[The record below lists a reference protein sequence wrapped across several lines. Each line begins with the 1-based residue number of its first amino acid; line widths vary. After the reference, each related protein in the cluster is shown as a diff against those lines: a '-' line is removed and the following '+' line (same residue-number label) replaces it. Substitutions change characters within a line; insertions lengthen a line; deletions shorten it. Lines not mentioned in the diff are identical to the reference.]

1 MAADVEV
8 IRCAAMVVHNV
19 MEDGCF
25 FILKDGVRKMG
36 KTAVIFPGQGAQ
48 YVGMAKDFYDS
59 FEDSKK
65 VFDEADD
72 VLDIELKKICF
83 EENDDI
89 NKTEYTQ
96 PAMVAAEVAIYEH
109 LKNAGL
115 KADVF
120 AGLSLGEYSALVAAG
135 AMTLADGIK
144 TVRRRGILMQNEV
157 PLGMGGMAAVIAMDA
172 DKIAEICENTP
183 GKVQIANYNCPG
195 QIVISGEAEAVKAA
209 SAALAE
215 AGAKRVIPLN
225 VSGPFHS
232 QMLVP
237 AGEKLYDF
245 LQGVDVAEGF
255 APYYC
260 NADAEE
266 ITDAA
271 KVKELLKR
279 QVYSSVRWQQT
290 IENMIADGVDTFIE
304 VGPGK
309 TLTGFMKKIN
319 REVKSI
325 NIATVDDLAK
335 LEELNA

>member
-1 MAADVEV
+1 
-8 IRCAAMVVHNV
+8 
-19 MEDGCF
+19 
-25 FILKDGVRKMG
+25 MG

-48 YVGMAKDFYDS
+48 YVGMAKDFYDN

-65 VFDEADD
+65 VFDEADE

-135 AMTLADGIK
+135 AMTLEDGIK

-157 PLGMGGMAAVIAMDA
+157 PLGMGGMAAVIAMEA

-245 LQGVDVAEGF
+245 LQDIDVAEGF

-266 ITDAA
+266 ITDAS

-279 QVYSSVRWQQT
+279 QVYSSVRWRQT

>member
-1 MAADVEV
+1 
-8 IRCAAMVVHNV
+8 
-19 MEDGCF
+19 
-25 FILKDGVRKMG
+25 MG

-135 AMTLADGIK
+135 AMTLSDGIK

>member
-1 MAADVEV
+1 
-8 IRCAAMVVHNV
+8 
-19 MEDGCF
+19 
-25 FILKDGVRKMG
+25 MG

-195 QIVISGEAEAVKAA
+195 QIVISCEAEAVKAA

>member
-1 MAADVEV
+1 
-8 IRCAAMVVHNV
+8 
-19 MEDGCF
+19 
-25 FILKDGVRKMG
+25 MG

-48 YVGMAKDFYDS
+48 YVGMAKDFYDN

-245 LQGVDVAEGF
+245 LQDIDVAEGF

-266 ITDAA
+266 ITDAS

>member
-1 MAADVEV
+1 
-8 IRCAAMVVHNV
+8 
-19 MEDGCF
+19 
-25 FILKDGVRKMG
+25 MG
-36 KTAVIFPGQGAQ
+36 KTAVIFPGQSAQ
-48 YVGMAKDFYDS
+48 YVGMAKDFYDN

>member
-1 MAADVEV
+1 
-8 IRCAAMVVHNV
+8 
-19 MEDGCF
+19 
-25 FILKDGVRKMG
+25 MG

-304 VGPGK
+304 GGPGK

>member
-1 MAADVEV
+1 
-8 IRCAAMVVHNV
+8 
-19 MEDGCF
+19 
-25 FILKDGVRKMG
+25 MG

-245 LQGVDVAEGF
+245 LQGIDVAEGF

>member
-1 MAADVEV
+1 MAA
-8 IRCAAMVVHNV
+8 
-19 MEDGCF
+19 F

-271 KVKELLKR
+271 KVKALLKR

>member
-1 MAADVEV
+1 
-8 IRCAAMVVHNV
+8 
-19 MEDGCF
+19 
-25 FILKDGVRKMG
+25 MG

-48 YVGMAKDFYDS
+48 YVGMAKDFYDN
-59 FEDSKK
+59 FEDSKN
-65 VFDEADD
+65 VFDEADE

-172 DKIAEICENTP
+172 DRIAEICENTP
-183 GKVQIANYNCPG
+183 GKVQIANYHCPG

-245 LQGVDVAEGF
+245 LQGIDVAEGF

-266 ITDAA
+266 ITDAS

>member
-1 MAADVEV
+1 
-8 IRCAAMVVHNV
+8 
-19 MEDGCF
+19 
-25 FILKDGVRKMG
+25 MG

-72 VLDIELKKICF
+72 VLDIELNKICF

-209 SAALAE
+209 SAALVE

>member
-1 MAADVEV
+1 
-8 IRCAAMVVHNV
+8 
-19 MEDGCF
+19 
-25 FILKDGVRKMG
+25 MG

-135 AMTLADGIK
+135 AVTLADGIK

>member
-1 MAADVEV
+1 MMYECKSITNIIKAVKE
-8 IRCAAMVVHNV
+8 
-19 MEDGCF
+19 
-25 FILKDGVRKMG
+25 MG

-183 GKVQIANYNCPG
+183 GKVQIANYNCSG

-266 ITDAA
+266 IIDAA

>member
-1 MAADVEV
+1 
-8 IRCAAMVVHNV
+8 
-19 MEDGCF
+19 
-25 FILKDGVRKMG
+25 MG

-96 PAMVAAEVAIYEH
+96 PAMVATEVAIYEH

>member
-1 MAADVEV
+1 
-8 IRCAAMVVHNV
+8 
-19 MEDGCF
+19 
-25 FILKDGVRKMG
+25 MG

-232 QMLVP
+232 QMLAP

>member
-1 MAADVEV
+1 
-8 IRCAAMVVHNV
+8 
-19 MEDGCF
+19 
-25 FILKDGVRKMG
+25 MG

-157 PLGMGGMAAVIAMDA
+157 PLGMGGMAAVIALDA

>member
-1 MAADVEV
+1 
-8 IRCAAMVVHNV
+8 
-19 MEDGCF
+19 
-25 FILKDGVRKMG
+25 MG

-309 TLTGFMKKIN
+309 TLTGFIKKIN

>member
-1 MAADVEV
+1 
-8 IRCAAMVVHNV
+8 
-19 MEDGCF
+19 
-25 FILKDGVRKMG
+25 MG

-48 YVGMAKDFYDS
+48 YVGMAKDFYDN
-59 FEDSKK
+59 FEDSKN
-65 VFDEADD
+65 VFDEADE

-172 DKIAEICENTP
+172 DRIAEICENTP

-215 AGAKRVIPLN
+215 AGAKRIIPLN

-245 LQGVDVAEGF
+245 LQGVEVAEGF
-255 APYYC
+255 VPYYC

-266 ITDAA
+266 ITDAS

>member
-1 MAADVEV
+1 
-8 IRCAAMVVHNV
+8 
-19 MEDGCF
+19 
-25 FILKDGVRKMG
+25 MG

-48 YVGMAKDFYDS
+48 YVGMAKDFYDN

-115 KADVF
+115 KADEF

>member
-1 MAADVEV
+1 
-8 IRCAAMVVHNV
+8 
-19 MEDGCF
+19 
-25 FILKDGVRKMG
+25 MG

-48 YVGMAKDFYDS
+48 YVGMAKDFYDN
-59 FEDSKK
+59 FEDSKN
-65 VFDEADD
+65 VFDEADE

-83 EENDDI
+83 EENDDT

-245 LQGVDVAEGF
+245 LQGVEVAEGF

-266 ITDAA
+266 ITDAS

>member
-1 MAADVEV
+1 
-8 IRCAAMVVHNV
+8 
-19 MEDGCF
+19 
-25 FILKDGVRKMG
+25 MG

-290 IENMIADGVDTFIE
+290 IENMIADGVETFIE

>member
-1 MAADVEV
+1 
-8 IRCAAMVVHNV
+8 
-19 MEDGCF
+19 
-25 FILKDGVRKMG
+25 MG

-72 VLDIELKKICF
+72 VLDIEIKKICF

>member
-1 MAADVEV
+1 
-8 IRCAAMVVHNV
+8 
-19 MEDGCF
+19 
-25 FILKDGVRKMG
+25 MG

-96 PAMVAAEVAIYEH
+96 PAMVAAEVVIYDH

-172 DKIAEICENTP
+172 DKIAEICDNTP

>member
-1 MAADVEV
+1 
-8 IRCAAMVVHNV
+8 
-19 MEDGCF
+19 
-25 FILKDGVRKMG
+25 MG

-135 AMTLADGIK
+135 ALTLADGIK

>member
-1 MAADVEV
+1 
-8 IRCAAMVVHNV
+8 
-19 MEDGCF
+19 
-25 FILKDGVRKMG
+25 MG

-48 YVGMAKDFYDS
+48 YVGMAKDFYDN

-109 LKNAGL
+109 LKNTGL

>member
-1 MAADVEV
+1 
-8 IRCAAMVVHNV
+8 
-19 MEDGCF
+19 
-25 FILKDGVRKMG
+25 MG

-245 LQGVDVAEGF
+245 LQGVDVAEGY
-255 APYYC
+255 AHYYS

-266 ITDAA
+266 ISDAA
-271 KVKELLKR
+271 KQKELLKT

>member
-1 MAADVEV
+1 
-8 IRCAAMVVHNV
+8 
-19 MEDGCF
+19 
-25 FILKDGVRKMG
+25 MG

-135 AMTLADGIK
+135 AMTLTDGIK

-245 LQGVDVAEGF
+245 LQDIDVAEGF

-325 NIATVDDLAK
+325 NIATIDDLAK

>member
-1 MAADVEV
+1 
-8 IRCAAMVVHNV
+8 
-19 MEDGCF
+19 
-25 FILKDGVRKMG
+25 MG

-96 PAMVAAEVAIYEH
+96 PAMVAAEVAIYDH

-157 PLGMGGMAAVIAMDA
+157 SLGMGGMAAVIAMDA
-172 DKIAEICENTP
+172 DKIAEICDNTP

>member
-1 MAADVEV
+1 MSK
-8 IRCAAMVVHNV
+8 I
-19 MEDGCF
+19 
-25 FILKDGVRKMG
+25 
-36 KTAVIFPGQGAQ
+36 AVIFPGQGAQ
-48 YVGMAKDFYDS
+48 YVGMAKDFYDN
-59 FEDSKK
+59 FEDSRK
-65 VFDEADD
+65 VFDVAEEA
-72 VLDIELKKICF
+72 LDIELKKICF

-135 AMTLADGIK
+135 AMTLEDGIK

-209 SAALAE
+209 SAALSE

-245 LQGVDVAEGF
+245 LQDIKIADDFVH
-255 APYYC
+255 YYC

>member
-1 MAADVEV
+1 
-8 IRCAAMVVHNV
+8 
-19 MEDGCF
+19 
-25 FILKDGVRKMG
+25 MG

-48 YVGMAKDFYDS
+48 YVGMAKDFYDN

-183 GKVQIANYNCPG
+183 GKVQIANYNCLG

>member
-1 MAADVEV
+1 MAA
-8 IRCAAMVVHNV
+8 
-19 MEDGCF
+19 F

-144 TVRRRGILMQNEV
+144 TVRKRGILMQNEV

>member
-1 MAADVEV
+1 
-8 IRCAAMVVHNV
+8 
-19 MEDGCF
+19 
-25 FILKDGVRKMG
+25 MG

-172 DKIAEICENTP
+172 DKIAEICENTL

-245 LQGVDVAEGF
+245 LQGVDIAEGF

>member
-1 MAADVEV
+1 
-8 IRCAAMVVHNV
+8 
-19 MEDGCF
+19 
-25 FILKDGVRKMG
+25 MG

-96 PAMVAAEVAIYEH
+96 PAMVAAEVAIYDH

-172 DKIAEICENTP
+172 DKIAEICDNTP

-279 QVYSSVRWQQT
+279 QGYSSVRWQQT

>member
-1 MAADVEV
+1 
-8 IRCAAMVVHNV
+8 
-19 MEDGCF
+19 
-25 FILKDGVRKMG
+25 MG

-319 REVKSI
+319 REVRSI

>member
-1 MAADVEV
+1 
-8 IRCAAMVVHNV
+8 
-19 MEDGCF
+19 
-25 FILKDGVRKMG
+25 MG

-195 QIVISGEAEAVKAA
+195 QIVISGEAEA
-209 SAALAE
+209 
-215 AGAKRVIPLN
+215 GAKRVIPLN